1 MSGVKMVHRNG
12 EVFNN
17 ARDGLIQVHHLYTTA
32 GTGPLFMID
41 LAHVLRNTGVAH
53 SYERRGEKPALLV
66 RSRWGICGVDS
77 DKQQPLDLLASSD
90 CLSATTSAN
99 LHGFNLFND
108 TIGGQNLKFGSLNG
122 ICP

>member
-1 MSGVKMVHRNG
+1 MCAMRQKSRFDV
-12 EVFNN
+12 
-17 ARDGLIQVHHLYTTA
+17 ARLKIAFSL
-32 GTGPLFMID
+32 LFRIW
-41 LAHVLRNTGVAH
+41 L
-53 SYERRGEKPALLV
+53 
-66 RSRWGICGVDS
+66 VDS